1 MLKEISN
8 EESIYITTL
17 AGDTYLLEV
26 RENNGSVVISFG
38 DKFSIFLPENEA
50 YEMIDVIS
58 LVLSSTRE
66 LL

>member
-1 MLKEISN
+1 MLKEIST
-8 EESIYITTL
+8 EESVYITTL

-38 DKFSIFLPENEA
+38 DKFSITLPENEA

-66 LL
+66 LS

>member
-1 MLKEISN
+1 MST

-38 DKFSIFLPENEA
+38 DKFSITLPENEA

-66 LL
+66 LS